1 MMRWGDKPYYS
12 LDWYLKQTYGSKV
25 YKIALDAGFTCP
37 NRDGLIGTGGCI
49 FCSAGG
55 SGDYAGDR
63 RRSIEEQLTQGIQ
76 QCKDPDA
83 GQFIAYYQA
92 FTNTY
97 ADTDYLRAVYEPA
110 FRHQAVVAVSIA
122 TRPDCLPEE
131 TLALLRA
138 YNKVKPV
145 WVELGLQT
153 MHDET
158 ANYIRRGY
166 GRLCFANA
174 VRRLQ
179 VCGIPVIVH
188 VILGLPGED
197 ADMMLQT
204 IDYLNGLGISGIK
217 LQLLHVLEGTDL
229 VADYRAGRFES
240 LSENA
245 YVDLVVKCIAR
256 LSPDIVV
263 HRITGDGPAD
273 LLIAPEWSLRKRAVL
288 NHIHHA
294 LRVRGV
300 WQGCELHSQSICHS

>member
-12 LDWYLKQTYGSKV
+12 LDWYLKQTYGTKV

-37 NRDGLIGTGGCI
+37 NRDGRVGTGGCI

-63 RRSIEEQLTQGIQ
+63 RLIVDEQLTQGIL
-76 QCKDPDA
+76 QCKDPEA
-83 GQFIAYYQA
+83 GRYIAYYQA

-97 ADTDYLRAVYEPA
+97 ADTAYLREVYEPA
-110 FRHQAVVAVSIA
+110 FRRSEVVAVSIA
-122 TRPDCLPEE
+122 TRPDCIPDN
-131 TLALLRA
+131 TLALLHE
-138 YNKVKPV
+138 YNAVKPV

-158 ANYIRRGY
+158 AEYIRRGY
-166 GRLCFANA
+166 GRSCFADA
-174 VRRLQ
+174 VARLRA
-179 VCGIPVIVH
+179 CGIPVIVH

-197 ADMMLQT
+197 EAMMLQT

-229 VADYRAGRFES
+229 AADYRAGRFEV
-240 LSENA
+240 LSEDA
-245 YVDLVVKCIAR
+245 YVDLVVQCIAR
-256 LSPDIVV
+256 LSPNIVI

-273 LLIAPEWSLRKRAVL
+273 LLIAPRWSLHKRAVL

-294 LRVRGV
+294 LKIRGV
-300 WQGCELHSQSICHS
+300 WQGCRLL